1 MNGNKKTMMQYIF
14 AIMKNQI
21 AILFFLFFGSFKT
34 SFTQEVDTTSFKN
47 YSLHAQ
53 ATIVPQYHFN
63 FNAPYSGQNSLLPSE
78 AAKTSLT
85 ATAYLAYRPFMHTYL
100 VFNPEAAGGSGLSK
114 TLGIAGFPNGEVYR
128 VGDPN
133 PKPFLARLFIEQ
145 RIPIS
150 AVKELVEDDQ
160 NQLKE
165 YTNSEYISI
174 VVGKFSLTDFFDNSQ
189 ISHDPR
195 SQFLNWSFMGSGG
208 WDYPA
213 NTRGYTDGIILQAVW
228 HDMALRY
235 AITAMPTEANGPNLT
250 FKLGQSTGMVWE
262 FEKTHLFK
270 KNDTQFTTVHAG
282 FFYNQANMGNYRESI
297 NQSGSSKPDITLN
310 RLAGRSKWGFYAS
323 WETNNGPVHH
333 FIRASFND
341 GKNETWAFT
350 EIDQS
355 VATGFRLDG
364 NLWNR
369 KKDYT
374 GIAYVSNGLSE
385 NHREYLSKGG
395 YGFIIG
401 DGQLNYGHENIIE
414 WYYNFQL
421 MKYLSISP
429 DYQFVWHPAYN
440 KDRGPVHIIGLRI
453 HAEF

>member
-1 MNGNKKTMMQYIF
+1 MAKIILPFIF
-14 AIMKNQI
+14 ATMKKHI
-21 AILFFLFFGSFKT
+21 AILFFLGCLSSTLLWSQQK
-34 SFTQEVDTTSFKN
+34 DNAPLKN
-47 YSLHAQ
+47 YSVHAQ
-53 ATIVPQYHFN
+53 ATIIPQYHFS
-63 FNAPYSGQNSLLPSE
+63 FNAPYTGQNSLLPGE
-78 AAKTSLT
+78 PVKTSLT
-85 ATAYLAYRPFMHTYL
+85 LTAYLAYRPFKHTYL

-128 VGDPN
+128 VGDPK
-133 PKPFLARLFIEQ
+133 PKPFLARLYAEQ
-145 RIPIS
+145 RIPLS
-150 AVKELVEDDQ
+150 AVKQQVEDDQ
-160 NQLKE
+160 NQIKE

-174 VVGKFSLTDFFDNSQ
+174 VAGKFSLTDFFDDSQ

-213 NTRGYTDGIILQAVW
+213 NTRGYTDGIIVQALW

-250 FKLGQSTGMVWE
+250 FKPGKATGMVWE

-270 KNDTQFTTVHAG
+270 KSETKYTTVHAG
-282 FFYNQANMGNYRESI
+282 FFVNKANMGNYRESI
-297 NQSGSSKPDITLN
+297 NNAGSGKPDITDS
-310 RLAGRSKWGFYAS
+310 RLSGRSKWGFYGS

-333 FIRASFND
+333 FIRASYND

-350 EIDQS
+350 EIDRS
-355 VATGFRLDG
+355 IATGFRFDG
-364 NLWNR
+364 SLWKR

-374 GIAYVSNGLSE
+374 GIAYVSNGLSSD
-385 NHREYLSKGG
+385 HRAYLTKGG

-414 WYYNFQL
+414 WYYHFQL
-421 MKYLSISP
+421 LTYISISP